1 MMEQLKHNLRILL
14 LWSWPAFFWSLCFF
28 SLIPHSAYM
37 RLVLPRAHVCLDQ
50 GKVIWITWNSFMVS
64 TTKWGCGGRRT
75 TFMLDLWGYQ
85 PTDWIFNGKIQGP
98 LNPRE
103 KDFEERVV
111 VIILS
116 CTQETVKG
124 NNLENKFWSP
134 TSFSSP
140 TYRINWKITSF
151 LPKVK
156 YFGIWLNNN
165 GGQH

>member
-14 LWSWPAFFWSLCFF
+14 FWSRPAFFKSLCFF

-37 RLVLPRAHVCLDQ
+37 RLVLPRAQVCLDQ
-50 GKVIWITWNSFMVS
+50 GKVICIAWNSFMVS
-64 TTKWGCGGRRT
+64 TTKWGSGGRRT
-75 TFMLDLWGYQ
+75 TFMLDLWGDQ
-85 PTDWIFNGKIQGP
+85 PKDWIFNSKIQGP

-103 KDFEERVV
+103 TYFEERVV
-111 VIILS
+111 HSS

-151 LPKVK
+151 LPM
-156 YFGIWLNNN
+156 
-165 GGQH
+165 